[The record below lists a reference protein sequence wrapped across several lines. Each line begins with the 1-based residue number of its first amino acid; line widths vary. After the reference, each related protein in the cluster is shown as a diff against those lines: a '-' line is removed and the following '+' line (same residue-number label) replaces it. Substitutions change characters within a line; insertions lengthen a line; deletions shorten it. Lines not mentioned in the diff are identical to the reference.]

1 MNEVG
6 TKIRN
11 LRELKDYT
19 QEYMASSLGITQST
33 YAKIEKNETPISL
46 SRLDEIAKVLE
57 IDPLNI
63 LTFDKEQVIN
73 NNYIR
78 QSPIRPIHRPTSS
91 FFCAIGRLSAANY
104 ISTDT
109 TRKPSRV
116 NHANGEN
123 NLICLCW

>member
-6 TKIRN
+6 TKIRK

-73 NNYIR
+73 NNYYAKVQYGPYIDQR
-78 QSPIRPIHRPTSS
+78 Q
-91 FFCAIGRLSAANY
+91 ASAAQLEDYQQQITSLQTQLENLHAL
-104 ISTDT
+104 IMQMTKT
-109 TRKPSRV
+109 T
-116 NHANGEN
+116 
-123 NLICLCW
+123 